1 MTESDTAL
9 PDTDSF
15 FAFAV
20 VTPPIADFW
29 SVACRLQTE
38 ASCLDLEVSLV
49 RADESIPVSR
59 FDGLTDQ
66 RRTMGLDAMS
76 SYDRNAWERSIKI
89 LSAPPRRKILPEQ
102 IRARAVQAGNR
113 AKAWGSELPG
123 AEQFGEIVE
132 RALEGTLALTFQP
145 ALRSVSSDRLL
156 GRYARKHPD
165 VQEFD
170 DIRRLLDLRDCDRMV
185 PPRGTYTAASAA
197 LGGATALAVTGAE
210 VASTVT
216 AGTTAAVAV
225 GAVAADAVL
234 SMAMMGRTIG
244 VVASRYGYDVRS
256 PDEELFAMGVLSLG
270 TASSLAGKAQALA
283 SLSRLTQQM
292 MRHATWRQLNEHVLV
307 RVIAK
312 AYSLLGLRLTQKKLA
327 QTIPVVGIGLNAA
340 LSAQLTDQ
348 TFRRAG
354 AVYRLRFLSE
364 KYGID
369 PAGWL
374 RESHDSS
381 AASPEDIVDVDEL
394 LQHEIIEALEDD
406 ADDEDDGR

>member
-1 MTESDTAL
+1 
-9 PDTDSF
+9 
-15 FAFAV
+15 
-20 VTPPIADFW
+20 
-29 SVACRLQTE
+29 
-38 ASCLDLEVSLV
+38 
-49 RADESIPVSR
+49 
-59 FDGLTDQ
+59 
-66 RRTMGLDAMS
+66 MGLDAMS

-89 LSAPPRRKILPEQ
+89 LSAPPRRKILPEE
-102 IRARAVQAGNR
+102 IRARARRAGNR

-132 RALEGTLALTFQP
+132 RVFEGTLALTFQP
-145 ALRSVSSDRLL
+145 ALRSVTSDRLL

-185 PPRGTYTAASAA
+185 PPKGTYTAVSAA

-225 GAVAADAVL
+225 GAVAADVVF
-234 SMAMMGRTIG
+234 SMAMMDRTIG

-270 TASSLAGKAQALA
+270 AASSLAGKAQALA

-292 MRHATWRQLNEHVLV
+292 MRRATWSQLNEHVLV
-307 RVIAK
+307 RVITR
-312 AYSLLGLRLTQKKLA
+312 AYQLLGLHLTQKKLA
-327 QTIPVVGIGLNAA
+327 QTIPVVGVGLNAA
-340 LSAQLTDQ
+340 LSAQLTER

-369 PAGWL
+369 PASWL

-381 AASPEDIVDVDEL
+381 AAAGPEDIVDVDEL

-406 ADDEDDGR
+406 DDDGR